1 MLTQLFRDSE
11 AAQCHLLT
19 LIASTS
25 IHSSVRSF
33 YSPFT
38 LIFSHRRLFL
48 GSLPDYGMV
57 PVVVTSPALFTTVVR
72 FNLI

>member
-11 AAQCHLLT
+11 AAQCHLLP

-25 IHSSVRSF
+25 IHSSVRIIRPF
-33 YSPFT
+33 ILFVIHPYLCSPG
-38 LIFSHRRLFL
+38 RLFL

-57 PVVVTSPALFTTVVR
+57 PVIVTGPALFH
-72 FNLI
+72 